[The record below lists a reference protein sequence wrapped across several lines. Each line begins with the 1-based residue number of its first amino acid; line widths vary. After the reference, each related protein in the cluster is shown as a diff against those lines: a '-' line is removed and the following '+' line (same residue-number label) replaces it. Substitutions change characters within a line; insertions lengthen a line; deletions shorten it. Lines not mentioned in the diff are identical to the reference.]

1 MKYKADGAQKP
12 ECTGLYMR
20 IVSTAQRSN
29 SLTKVV
35 FMDKRAQILLK
46 TLVEHYISDGQPIGS
61 RTLLQHSGLDVSPA
75 TIRNVMSDLEG
86 MGFIASPHTSA
97 GRIPTQKGYRLFVDT
112 LLTVQ
117 TLDNKAVNQLKSGL
131 SSPNQNELINSAADM
146 LSQLTQFAGLVM
158 IPKRKALSFKHLEFL
173 PLTEKRILV
182 IIVTS
187 DNNVQNRII
196 LSEKSYSASEL
207 TQASNY
213 FNANF
218 SGQTFEEV
226 QLKLHAELKQM
237 QTDMNVLMSAALQA
251 NNHAGSGVGEKDGVI
266 IAGER
271 NLLNIDE
278 LSTNVNSLRKL
289 FEIFERRT
297 SLMQLLDTSQHAE
310 GIQIFIGGESGYL
323 ALDECSMVTAPYE
336 ADGQVVGTL
345 GVIGPT
351 RMAYERVIPIVD
363 VTAKLLS
370 NALSSS

>member
-1 MKYKADGAQKP
+1 
-12 ECTGLYMR
+12 
-20 IVSTAQRSN
+20 
-29 SLTKVV
+29 
-35 FMDKRAQILLK
+35 
-46 TLVEHYISDGQPIGS
+46 
-61 RTLLQHSGLDVSPA
+61 
-75 TIRNVMSDLEG
+75 
-86 MGFIASPHTSA
+86 
-97 GRIPTQKGYRLFVDT
+97 
-112 LLTVQ
+112 
-117 TLDNKAVNQLKSGL
+117 
-131 SSPNQNELINSAADM
+131 M

-158 IPKRKALSFKHLEFL
+158 IPKRPRVAFKHLEFL

-187 DNNVQNRII
+187 DGNVQNRII
-196 LSEKSYSASEL
+196 LADKPYSASDL

-213 FNANF
+213 FNAHF
-218 SGQTFEEV
+218 AGQTFEEV
-226 QLKLHAELKQM
+226 QQKLHAELKQM
-237 QTDMNVLMSAALQA
+237 QTDMNKLMNAALEANKQA
-251 NNHAGSGVGEKDGVI
+251 DSTDGVV

-271 NLLNIDE
+271 NLLHVDE

-289 FEIFERRT
+289 FDIFEQRA
-297 SLMQLLDTSQHAE
+297 SLMQLLDNSQRAA

-323 ALDECSMVTAPYE
+323 PLDECSMVTAPYE

>member
-1 MKYKADGAQKP
+1 M
-12 ECTGLYMR
+12 
-20 IVSTAQRSN
+20 
-29 SLTKVV
+29 
-35 FMDKRAQILLK
+35 
-46 TLVEHYISDGQPIGS
+46 EHYISDGQPIGS
-61 RTLLQHSGLDVSPA
+61 RTLLQHSGLDVSAA
-75 TIRNVMSDLEG
+75 TIRNVMSDLEHL
-86 MGFIASPHTSA
+86 GFIASPHTSA

-117 TLDNKAVNQLKSGL
+117 PLKNQQIQQLKSGL
-131 SSPNQNELINSAADM
+131 SSPNQNELIASAADM

-187 DNNVQNRII
+187 DGNVQNRII
-196 LSEKSYSASEL
+196 LAEKPYSASEL

-226 QLKLHAELKQM
+226 QQKLHLELKQM
-237 QTDMNVLMSAALQA
+237 QTDMKKLINNALEG
-251 NNHAGSGVGEKDGVI
+251 NIDAGAGDGVI

-289 FEIFERRT
+289 FEVFERRT
-297 SLMQLLDTSQHAE
+297 SLMQLLDNSQRAE

-323 ALDECSMVTAPYE
+323 PLDECSMVTAPYE

-370 NALSSS
+370 SALSNN

>member
-1 MKYKADGAQKP
+1 
-12 ECTGLYMR
+12 
-20 IVSTAQRSN
+20 
-29 SLTKVV
+29 
-35 FMDKRAQILLK
+35 MDKRAQILLK

-61 RTLLQHSGLDVSPA
+61 RTLLQHSGLDVSTA
-75 TIRNVMSDLEG
+75 TIRNVMSDLEQ

-97 GRIPTQKGYRLFVDT
+97 GRIPTQKGYRLFVDS

-117 TLDNKAVNQLKSGL
+117 PLDANAVNQLKSGL
-131 SSPNQNELINSAADM
+131 SSPNQKELINSAADM

-158 IPKRKALSFKHLEFL
+158 IPKRPRVAFKHLEFL

-187 DNNVQNRII
+187 DGNVQNRII
-196 LSEKSYSASEL
+196 LADKPYSASDL

-213 FNANF
+213 FNAHF
-218 SGQTFEEV
+218 AGQTFEEV
-226 QLKLHAELKQM
+226 QQKLHAELKQM
-237 QTDMNVLMSAALQA
+237 QTDMNKLMNAALEANKQA
-251 NNHAGSGVGEKDGVI
+251 DSTDGVV

-271 NLLNIDE
+271 NLLHVDE

-289 FEIFERRT
+289 FDIFEQRA
-297 SLMQLLDTSQHAE
+297 SLMQLLDNSQRAA

-323 ALDECSMVTAPYE
+323 PLDECSMVTAPYE

>member
-1 MKYKADGAQKP
+1 
-12 ECTGLYMR
+12 
-20 IVSTAQRSN
+20 
-29 SLTKVV
+29 
-35 FMDKRAQILLK
+35 MDKRAQILLK

-75 TIRNVMSDLEG
+75 TIRNVMSDLEHL
-86 MGFIASPHTSA
+86 GFIASPHTSA
-97 GRIPTQKGYRLFVDT
+97 GRIPTQKGYRLFVDS

-117 TLDNKAVNQLKSGL
+117 PLEYNAVEQLKSGL
-131 SSPNQNELINSAADM
+131 SSPNQNELISSAADM
-146 LSQLTQFAGLVM
+146 LSQLTQFAGVVM
-158 IPKRKALSFKHLEFL
+158 IPKRKRISFKHLEFL
-173 PLTEKRILV
+173 PLSEKRILV

-187 DNNVQNRII
+187 DGNVQNRII
-196 LSEKSYSASEL
+196 MTEKPYAASEL

-213 FNANF
+213 FNVNF

-226 QLKLHAELKQM
+226 QQKLLLELKQM
-237 QTDMNVLMSAALQA
+237 QTDMNRLMNAALEA
-251 NNHAGSGVGEKDGVI
+251 SSKTVDNEKDGVVI
-266 IAGER
+266 SGER
-271 NLLNIDE
+271 NLLQVDE
-278 LSTNVNSLRKL
+278 LSTNVTSLRKL

-297 SLMQLLDTSQHAE
+297 SLMQLLDTSQNAQ

-323 ALDECSMVTAPYE
+323 PLDECSMITAPYE

-370 NALSSS
+370 NALNSN

>member
-1 MKYKADGAQKP
+1 
-12 ECTGLYMR
+12 
-20 IVSTAQRSN
+20 V
-29 SLTKVV
+29 
-35 FMDKRAQILLK
+35 
-46 TLVEHYISDGQPIGS
+46 QP
-61 RTLLQHSGLDVSPA
+61 LDSHK
-75 TIRNVMSDLEG
+75 I
-86 MGFIASPHTSA
+86 
-97 GRIPTQKGYRLFVDT
+97 Q
-112 LLTVQ
+112 
-117 TLDNKAVNQLKSGL
+117 QLKSGL

-158 IPKRKALSFKHLEFL
+158 IPKRKTLSFKHLEFL

-187 DNNVQNRII
+187 DGNVQNRII
-196 LSEKSYSASEL
+196 LSDKPYSQSEL
-207 TQASNY
+207 TEASNY

-218 SGQTFEEV
+218 SGKTFDEV
-226 QLKLHAELKQM
+226 QQKLHTELKQM
-237 QTDMNVLMSAALQA
+237 QTDMNRLMSTALEA
-251 NNHAGSGVGEKDGVI
+251 NIHAGAGDGKNEGVV

-297 SLMQLLDTSQHAE
+297 SLMALLDNSQRAE

-323 ALDECSMVTAPYE
+323 PLDECSMVTAPYE

-370 NALSSS
+370 NALSYN

>member
-1 MKYKADGAQKP
+1 
-12 ECTGLYMR
+12 
-20 IVSTAQRSN
+20 
-29 SLTKVV
+29 
-35 FMDKRAQILLK
+35 MDKRAQILLK

-75 TIRNVMSDLEG
+75 TIRNVMSDLEQ
-86 MGFIASPHTSA
+86 MGFITSPHTSA
-97 GRIPTQKGYRLFVDT
+97 GRIPTQKGYRLFVDS
-112 LLTVQ
+112 LLIVQ
-117 TLDNKAVNQLKSGL
+117 PLDTNAVNQLKSGL
-131 SSPNQNELINSAADM
+131 SSPNQNELISSAADM
-146 LSQLTQFAGLVM
+146 LSQLTHFAGLVM
-158 IPKRKALSFKHLEFL
+158 IPKRQRVAFKHLEFL
-173 PLTEKRILV
+173 PLAEKRILV

-187 DNNVQNRII
+187 DGNVQNRII
-196 LSEKSYSASEL
+196 LTDKPYSASDL

-213 FNANF
+213 FNAHF

-226 QLKLHAELKQM
+226 QQKLHAELLQM
-237 QTDMNVLMSAALQA
+237 QTDMNKLMTAALEA
-251 NNHAGSGVGEKDGVI
+251 NKTADSTDGVV

-271 NLLNIDE
+271 NLLHVDE

-289 FEIFERRT
+289 FDIFEQRA
-297 SLMQLLDTSQHAE
+297 SLMQLLDNSQRAQ

-323 ALDECSMVTAPYE
+323 PLDECSMVTAPYE

-370 NALSSS
+370 NALSNS